1 MSGSFFFDRGATPSC
16 YRIEVSQGE
25 QSFRRWGFNREF
37 TGEKTWAELIVRS
50 RVEKHFLMC
59 NSVIRHE
66 QVEFWNIAVPQMT
79 AFYVMSFVVSFSI
92 ILLWHWWGKNGFWA
106 RATACIFSRDSG
118 GFFPCLKDVGIRWIG
133 MSQCLSLRER
143 ENGTWLWS
151 PVILN

>member
-66 QVEFWNIAVPQMT
+66 HVICCFVQHHFVMTLMGEKWILGKSHCMYFLPRLWGFLPMSERCGHQVNWH
-79 AFYVMSFVVSFSI
+79 VS
-92 ILLWHWWGKNGFWA
+92 
-106 RATACIFSRDSG
+106 
-118 GFFPCLKDVGIRWIG
+118 V
-133 MSQCLSLRER
+133 SQSERER
-143 ENGTWLWS
+143 EWHLTLVTCDPELDKWVRKESSLVFVNL
-151 PVILN
+151 L